1 MAEPST
7 PKLNIVCALK
17 TIRKEIGAAKKL
29 HLDSVESEYE
39 IENQHGIWNKGTL
52 KWWVKGDV
60 RDELFDNRE
69 QFMIRCFNIAFTEI
83 DIEIPLV
90 LLHAEDEEDADIIIE
105 FGPRAGDPYYADNNA
120 VLGYAGYPIGRLKG
134 FMKIFTDWDWNT
146 RGGYNIITL
155 IIHELGHILGRPHSA
170 RRLWIDMMDP
180 IINANIT
187 ELSDHD
193 IAGFVSGYGARVY
206 SSPTGHDRLEQANK
220 RQKERLRF
228 G

>member
-1 MAEPST
+1 MTEPST

-17 TIRKEIGAAKKL
+17 ERKSNDPTITSDTIAIET
-29 HLDSVESEYE
+29 DSI
-39 IENQHGIWNKGTL
+39 IENQHGVWNKGTL

-90 LLHAEDEEDADIIIE
+90 LIHAEDEDDADIVIE
-105 FGPRAGDPYYADNNA
+105 WGPRAGDPYYADNNA
-120 VLGYAGYPIGRLKG
+120 VLAYAGYPNGGLKG
-134 FMKIFTDWDWNT
+134 YMKIFNDWDWNIK
-146 RGGYNIITL
+146 GGYNIITVM
-155 IIHELGHILGRPHSA
+155 IHELGHILGRPHSA
-170 RRLWIDMMDP
+170 RRLWIDIMDP

-193 IAGFVSGYGARVY
+193 IAGFVYAYGERVY
-206 SSPTGHDRLEQANK
+206 NSPTGHDRLEQANK